1 MSKTKLMVVA
11 LFGSILL
18 GIILF
23 GASAQTASTLK
34 WNGNGH
40 YYELVK
46 EGDNRFW
53 KDAYDYAQ
61 RQKFIE
67 NDTGLVYRGHL
78 AVITSLDE
86 QTWIFDN
93 FLSPIVNKKTII
105 WLGGFQSEKN
115 EGWPAEGWYWV
126 TGEPWSWTHWDS
138 DEPNDEGTSEDI
150 TKDQR
155 YLQMDRNGWW
165 GDYKGADYTDWAK
178 AFLIEY
184 EPSEQ
189 INLTA
194 LNLTKIIS
202 PHSIKN
208 GQNSTVIIKLEN
220 TGITTV
226 RDTEV
231 ADNPSP
237 DFIISGETAKRFEIL
252 KPGESR
258 SFGYTIQSTAAG
270 KFDMGQATALFADE
284 DGNYHTVNSNSP
296 MVEVIEPIIG
306 EISVATREGAIWEVN
321 ASSSGG
327 TIQAAVD
334 QAKDGDTIKVASGR
348 YPANVRVDKSVSIV
362 GAGPNETLVDGSNA
376 DSVFIVGHNNS
387 NVNVTLSNMTIQG
400 GTGKNTDLEG
410 KVWKCG
416 GGIWNAGMLEVND
429 CSIAGNNASCGGGIF
444 NEGLLTMTRSSISGN
459 NALEQISDTGHGGG
473 IYNFHPGT
481 LIVDNS
487 TIIGNMAF
495 NLGCGGGIANHG
507 GNVTIINSEIT
518 RNKAYYGGGIYNY
531 LGTAQMRRSKLSN
544 NIATEGGAIG
554 WEGNRVDYDST
565 VIIMDNSIPEINP
578 P

>member
-1 MSKTKLMVVA
+1 MSKTKLMIVA
-11 LFGSILL
+11 LFGSMLF

-23 GASAQTASTLK
+23 GASAQTASILK
-34 WNGNGH
+34 WHGNGH

-93 FLSPIVNKKTII
+93 FLSPIVNPKCFI
-105 WLGGFQSEKN
+105 WLGGFQKEQNK
-115 EGWPAEGWYWV
+115 GWPAEGWFWV
-126 TGEPWSWTHWDS
+126 TGEPWSWTHWAS
-138 DEPNDEGTSEDI
+138 GEPNDGGTPRDE
-150 TKDQR
+150 R
-155 YLQMDRNGWW
+155 YLTMYRDGGWNDLA
-165 GDYKGADYTDWAK
+165 GSSDIISDWAM

-184 EPSEQ
+184 EPSE
-189 INLTA
+189 ILNRTV

-208 GQNSTVIIKLEN
+208 GQNTRVIIKLEN
-220 TGITTV
+220 TGITTIS
-226 RDTEV
+226 DIEV
-231 ADNPSP
+231 ADILSP
-237 DFIISGETAKRFEIL
+237 DFIISGETSKRFEIL

-258 SFGYTIQSTAAG
+258 SFGYQIQSTSAG

-284 DGNYHTVNSNSP
+284 DGNYHTVKSNSP
-296 MVEVIEPIIG
+296 MVEVIEPIG
-306 EISVATREGAIWEVN
+306 GGISVATIEGAVWEVD
-321 ASSSGG
+321 SSTGG

-348 YPANVRVDKSVSIV
+348 YSEHVKVDKSLTII

-400 GTGKNTDLEG
+400 GTGKDTDLEG

-416 GGIWNAGMLEVND
+416 GGIWNAGTLEVNA
-429 CSIAGNNASCGGGIF
+429 CSIAGNNASIGGGIF
-444 NEGLLTMTRSSISGN
+444 NEGTLTLTRSTIRGN
-459 NALEQISDTGHGGG
+459 NARERISDTGHGGG
-473 IYNFHPGT
+473 IYNWHPGT
-481 LIVDNS
+481 LILDNS
-487 TIIGNMAF
+487 TIINNTAF
-495 NLGCGGGIANHG
+495 DLGCGGGIDNQ
-507 GNVTIINSEIT
+507 GNATVINSEIT
-518 RNKAYYGGGIYNY
+518 GNKAQYGGGIYNY
-531 LGTAQMRRSKLSN
+531 LGIAKIRMSKLSN
-544 NIATEGGAIG
+544 NIAPSGGAIG